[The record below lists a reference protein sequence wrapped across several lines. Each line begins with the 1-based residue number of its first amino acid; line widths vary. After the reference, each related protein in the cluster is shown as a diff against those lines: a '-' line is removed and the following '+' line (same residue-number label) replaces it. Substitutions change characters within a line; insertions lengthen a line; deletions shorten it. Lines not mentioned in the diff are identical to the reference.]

1 MYIIM
6 KKTLLLF
13 VGITL
18 FISCKSGKNQSSKNS
33 SELNELV
40 SVMQG
45 HYSSEIQSKEDKDY
59 YNISLRMTPIWK
71 EKGNYLFVEQA
82 IFDKQDKP
90 YRVRVYRVTQKSENE
105 FISEIFTIKNEKDWI
120 GKWATPKDYDKLTES
135 DIELKEGCQV
145 TLKRD
150 GKNKFFGATGDK
162 TCPSEL
168 RGASFANSIVTVT
181 QNEILSWDQ
190 GFDKEG
196 KQVWGATKG
205 GYRFIKMKE

>member
-1 MYIIM
+1 M
-6 KKTLLLF
+6 KKTLLLLA
-13 VGITL
+13 GITL
-18 FISCKSGKNQSSKNS
+18 FLGCKSSQNQSSKNS
-33 SELNELV
+33 DALKELV
-40 SVMQG
+40 SIMQG
-45 HYSSEIQSKEDKDY
+45 HYSSEKQSIADKDY
-59 YNISLRMTPIWK
+59 FNISLRMTPIWK

-90 YRVRVYRVTQKSENE
+90 YRVRVYKVHQEGEN
-105 FISEIFTIKNEKDWI
+105 FISEIYTIKNEKDWI
-120 GKWATPKDYDKLTES
+120 GKWANPKDYDKLTDA
-135 DIELKEGCQV
+135 DIELKVGCAV
-145 TLKRD
+145 TLKRE
-150 GKNKFFGATGDK
+150 GKNKFSGATGDK

-205 GYRFIKMKE
+205 GYHFIKMQE

>member
-13 VGITL
+13 TGITL
-18 FISCKSGKNQSSKNS
+18 FISCKSAQNQSSKNS

-40 SVMQG
+40 SIMQG

-59 YNISLRMTPIWK
+59 YNISLRMTPIWQ

-105 FISEIFTIKNEKDWI
+105 FISEIFTINNEKDWI

-150 GKNKFFGATGDK
+150 GKNKFSGATGDK

-181 QNEILSWDQ
+181 KNEILSWDQ

-205 GYRFIKMKE
+205 GYRFLKMKK

>member
-1 MYIIM
+1 M
-6 KKTLLLF
+6 KKTVLLLA
-13 VGITL
+13 GITL
-18 FISCKSGKNQSSKNS
+18 FLGCKSSQNQSSKNS
-33 SELNELV
+33 DALKELV
-40 SVMQG
+40 SIMQG
-45 HYSSEIQSKEDKDY
+45 HYSSEKQSIADKDY
-59 YNISLRMTPIWK
+59 FNISLRMTPIWK

-90 YRVRVYRVTQKSENE
+90 YRVRVYKVHQEGEN
-105 FISEIFTIKNEKDWI
+105 FISEIYTIKNEKDWI
-120 GKWATPKDYDKLTES
+120 GKWANPKDYDKLTDA
-135 DIELKEGCQV
+135 DIELKVGCEV
-145 TLKRD
+145 TLKRE
-150 GKNKFFGATGDK
+150 GKNKFSGATGDK

-205 GYRFIKMKE
+205 GYHFIKMQE